1 MNKSLFI
8 CLFLWFSAFS
18 QENYQVSLI
27 KEDFKEGATSVI
39 NEERID
45 VQIIAVD
52 KYINKTR
59 KVITVFSD
67 NGLGHLDFIEV
78 YDKSTKIKQMQVT
91 QLDAQGKLIKVFK
104 QKDFKDYSLSQGMSI
119 TDSRV
124 LAFEFRPVQYP
135 VVFIYESEIESRN
148 TAFLPK
154 WQPILYHSQSILSS
168 TFTIENT
175 SGINST
181 PVLYNPNFTKVDKTV
196 QGSKVIYSVKD
207 FKAVTNES
215 YTPNA
220 KSLLPTVITTLDK
233 VSLEGIK
240 GDFTNW
246 EQLGSWYYSN
256 FVKGT
261 ETLNAAVVNKAKE
274 LTSGIT
280 DDIAKAKILYEY
292 MQSHTRY
299 ISVQLGVG
307 GWKPMLASD
316 VNRLNYGDCK
326 GLSNYYRALLKAV
339 GVESYPVVVHG
350 SSTPVDIREESVCL
364 QGNHMIIAIPLQ
376 QGGYQWVECTNNQE
390 PFGFIGGFTDNR
402 KVLVVKEHGSE
413 LVSTKTY
420 SAEESTQVSHNSYL
434 LKPNGDIEAT
444 IDIISKGTQ
453 FDNRSHL
460 FYANSTDKEKY
471 YKRMFSTFNINQFN
485 TLNIAIDNKEVS
497 LEEKVS
503 FIAPKY
509 ATKLGNRLVFSL
521 NAWNASNITLTSS
534 KNRKQPLYISS
545 SWKDIDTIEVIVP
558 DGYSVDNLPEN
569 VSLVT
574 KYGEYK
580 TTYESKDQKIY
591 YTRHHTVNGGL
602 YTIEDYTSFKQYR
615 EDIIKYDQAKIVL
628 KLNQ

>member
-8 CLFLWFSAFS
+8 FLFLWFSAFS

-59 KVITVFSD
+59 KVVTVFSD

-154 WQPILYHSQSILSS
+154 WQPIQYYSQSILSS

-196 QGSKVIYSVKD
+196 QGSKVIYTVRD

-261 ETLNAAVVNKAKE
+261 ETLNAEVVNKAKE
-274 LTSGIT
+274 LTSGVT
-280 DDIAKAKILYEY
+280 DDIAKAKILCEY

-316 VNRLNYGDCK
+316 ANRLNYGDCK

-339 GVESYPVVVHG
+339 GVESYLVVVHG
-350 SSTPVDIREESVCL
+350 SYTPVDIREESVCL

-420 SAEESTQVSHNSYL
+420 SAEESTQVSKNVYL

-485 TLNIAIDNKEVS
+485 TLNIAIDNKEIS
-497 LEEKVS
+497 LEEKIS

-545 SWKDIDTIEVIVP
+545 SWKDIDTIEVVVP
-558 DGYSVDNLPEN
+558 DGYSVDNLPDN
-569 VSLVT
+569 INLVT

-580 TTYESKDQKIY
+580 VTYESKDQKIY

>member
-8 CLFLWFSAFS
+8 CLFLCFSVFS
-18 QENYQVSLI
+18 QDNYQVSFI
-27 KEDFKEGATSVI
+27 EKSFKENASSVV
-39 NEERID
+39 NDERID
-45 VQIIAVD
+45 VQILAVD
-52 KYINKTR
+52 KYTIKTKR
-59 KVITVFSD
+59 VITVFSE
-67 NGLGHLDFIEV
+67 NGLDHLNFNEL
-78 YDKSTKIKQMQVT
+78 YDKSTKIKRMQVT

-124 LAFEFRPVQYP
+124 QAFEFRPVQYP

-154 WQPILYHSQSILSS
+154 WQPIQYYSQSILSS
-168 TFTIENT
+168 TFTIENS

-196 QGSKVIYSVKD
+196 QGSKVIYTVKD

-240 GDFTNW
+240 GEFTNW
-246 EQLGSWYYSN
+246 EQLGTWYYSN

-261 ETLNAAVVNKAKE
+261 ETLNTEVVDKAKE
-274 LTSGIT
+274 LTSGVT
-280 DDIAKAKILYEY
+280 EDIAKAKILYEY

-299 ISVQLGVG
+299 ISIQLGIG
-307 GWKPMLASD
+307 GWKPMLAND

-364 QGNHMIIAIPLQ
+364 QGNHMFIAIPLKN
-376 QGGYQWVECTNNQE
+376 GGYQWVECTNNQK

-402 KVLVVKEHGSE
+402 KVLVVKEYGSE
-413 LVSTKTY
+413 VVSTKTY
-420 SAEESTQVSHNSYL
+420 SAEESTQVSYNSYL

-444 IDIISKGTQ
+444 IDIISKGIQ
-453 FDNRSHL
+453 FDSRAHM

-471 YKRMFSTFNINQFN
+471 YKRMFSAFTINQFS
-485 TLNIAIDNKEVS
+485 TLNVLINSKDIS
-497 LEEKVS
+497 LEEKIS

-545 SWKDIDTIEVIVP
+545 SWKDIDTIEVVVP
-558 DGYSVDNLPEN
+558 DGYSVDNLPDN
-569 VSLVT
+569 ISLVT

-580 TTYESKDQKIY
+580 VTYEAKVNKIY
-591 YTRHHTVNGGL
+591 CTRYHSVNGGM
-602 YTIEDYTSFKQYR
+602 YTIEEYDLFKQYR

>member
-8 CLFLWFSAFS
+8 FLFLWFSAFS

-59 KVITVFSD
+59 KVVTVFSD

-148 TAFLPK
+148 TAFLPR
-154 WQPILYHSQSILSS
+154 WQPIQYYSQSILSS

-196 QGSKVIYSVKD
+196 QGSKVIYTVRD

-261 ETLNAAVVNKAKE
+261 ETLNAEVVNKAKE
-274 LTSGIT
+274 LTSGVT
-280 DDIAKAKILYEY
+280 DDIAKAKILCEY

-316 VNRLNYGDCK
+316 ANRLNYGDCK

-339 GVESYPVVVHG
+339 GVESYLVVVHG
-350 SSTPVDIREESVCL
+350 SYTPVDIREESVCL

-420 SAEESTQVSHNSYL
+420 SAEESTQVSKNVYL

-485 TLNIAIDNKEVS
+485 TLNIAIDNKEIS
-497 LEEKVS
+497 LEEKIS

-545 SWKDIDTIEVIVP
+545 SWKDIDTIEVVVP
-558 DGYSVDNLPEN
+558 DGYSVDNLPDN
-569 VSLVT
+569 INLVT

-580 TTYESKDQKIY
+580 VTYESKDQKIY